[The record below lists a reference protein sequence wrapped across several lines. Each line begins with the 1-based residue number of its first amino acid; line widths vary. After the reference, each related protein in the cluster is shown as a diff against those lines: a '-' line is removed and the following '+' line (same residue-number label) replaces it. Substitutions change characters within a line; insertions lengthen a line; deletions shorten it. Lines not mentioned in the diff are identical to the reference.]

1 MKRWCR
7 TSSIGRTMLVFVFLW
22 AMLWAPGAGAQT
34 VQYVYDALDRLI
46 AVVDTNGD
54 TAVYHYDA
62 VGNLLSI
69 DRVTSSQVSIIS
81 FSPGSGPVG
90 TTVTIYGTGFSA
102 TPSESTVTFNGTGAT
117 VSSATTTK
125 LVVTVPTGASTGT
138 IAVTSPNGSAN
149 SATNFTVGPGNAP
162 IITSFTPSIGT
173 GGTSISVTGANF
185 DTVAA
190 NDRTRLNATLSA
202 VSSVTSTSLST
213 AVPPFTGSGPI
224 TIGTPLGV
232 AVSATD
238 FFVPPS
244 PYVAADVVFTD
255 RMTVGG
261 SKTVTVGTANKIG
274 LVTFAATAGQRVSVK
289 ASSVTMSSGW
299 MTLFKANNT
308 SAGAAIMFSGSTAFI
323 DAQALPVTGSYTVMV
338 DPISTYTG
346 NATLNVYDVI
356 DVTGTIPADGTPTAV
371 TTNTPGQNA
380 RLTFSGTSGQR
391 ISLKTSSTTI
401 ADAAVKVLK
410 PDGTTLGS
418 VGAYTGYT
426 TFLDVQTLP
435 VAGTYA
441 VLVDPSSMNMGST
454 TLTLYDVPADITGSI
469 TPGGSAVAVATT
481 TPGQNGRLTFSGTS
495 GQRVSLKT
503 TSTTFAD
510 VTISVLKPD
519 GSTLA
524 SMTTWSGYT
533 GFIDAQTLPTTGTY
547 TVFVNPTNHYTGS
560 TTVTLYDVADTTGT
574 VAVNGSSV
582 GVTLSTPGQNG
593 TLTFSG
599 TASQQATVHVTGN
612 TMGSVTVTLLKP
624 DGSQLTSSTSS
635 SGSFDL
641 ATQTLP
647 TTVTYTIGVDPSSLN
662 TGTMNVSVTSP

>member
-1 MKRWCR
+1 
-7 TSSIGRTMLVFVFLW
+7 
-22 AMLWAPGAGAQT
+22 
-34 VQYVYDALDRLI
+34 
-46 AVVDTNGD
+46 
-54 TAVYHYDA
+54 
-62 VGNLLSI
+62 
-69 DRVTSSQVSIIS
+69 
-81 FSPGSGPVG
+81 
-90 TTVTIYGTGFSA
+90 
-102 TPSESTVTFNGTGAT
+102 
-117 VSSATTTK
+117 
-125 LVVTVPTGASTGT
+125 
-138 IAVTSPNGSAN
+138 
-149 SATNFTVGPGNAP
+149 
-162 IITSFTPSIGT
+162 
-173 GGTSISVTGANF
+173 
-185 DTVAA
+185 
-190 NDRTRLNATLSA
+190 
-202 VSSVTSTSLST
+202 
-213 AVPPFTGSGPI
+213 
-224 TIGTPLGV
+224 
-232 AVSATD
+232 
-238 FFVPPS
+238 
-244 PYVAADVVFTD
+244 
-255 RMTVGG
+255 
-261 SKTVTVGTANKIG
+261 
-274 LVTFAATAGQRVSVK
+274 
-289 ASSVTMSSGW
+289 
-299 MTLFKANNT
+299 
-308 SAGAAIMFSGSTAFI
+308 MFSGSTAFI

-410 PDGTTLGS
+410 PDGSTLGS
-418 VGAYTGYT
+418 VAAYTGYT

-647 TTVTYTIGVDPSSLN
+647 ATGTYTIGVDPSSLN